1 MTGVRKL
8 LGRPWIW
15 SFIAAF
21 GVWLATILFTGG
33 ASTLGITQ
41 AALTFAAFSIIVGLG
56 QMFVITLGPGNV
68 DLSIPSTMTLAGTVA
83 LARVIVQMALPFD
96 RTVLQTVGP
105 SSKLAGAG
113 FGLRFQI

>member
-41 AALTFAAFSIIVGLG
+41 AALTFAAF
-56 QMFVITLGPGNV
+56 
-68 DLSIPSTMTLAGTVA
+68 
-83 LARVIVQMALPFD
+83 
-96 RTVLQTVGP
+96 
-105 SSKLAGAG
+105 
-113 FGLRFQI
+113 